1 MMMRPRR
8 YPLVI
13 DGGMCDSTQ
22 SFMYNTLPCHFYTVF
37 SGEMSS
43 LGFQDLTRR
52 LILLFRG
59 SVIASDRL
67 NQV

>member
-1 MMMRPRR
+1 
-8 YPLVI
+8 
-13 DGGMCDSTQ
+13 
-22 SFMYNTLPCHFYTVF
+22 MYNTLPCHFYTVF

-59 SVIASDRL
+59 SVIASDHL